1 MQVAEGF
8 TEIRWNEV
16 WKLEFVIQMSSRA
29 IDPNLRK
36 FRTKEKKKVEN

>member
-16 WKLEFVIQMSSRA
+16 WKLEIQMSSRA

-36 FRTKEKKKVEN
+36 FRTKEKKK